1 MKVGKTTNLEQRLRS
16 LDNTSVPRPFRCVF
30 AVEVDDE
37 NEVERLWH
45 QVFADNRTRT
55 TREFF
60 EVDAQRVIAA
70 MKLTRGKNVTPK
82 HDIAK
87 EEEGIRAIEEAA
99 RKPRKSYSLFD
110 ASLSVGDILHY
121 VKDEGVTARVV
132 AEKKNIF
139 EKMKQVWVPLS

>member
-1 MKVGKTTNLEQRLRS
+1 
-16 LDNTSVPRPFRCVF
+16 
-30 AVEVDDE
+30 
-37 NEVERLWH
+37 
-45 QVFADNRTRT
+45 
-55 TREFF
+55 
-60 EVDAQRVIAA
+60 

-121 VKDEGVTARVV
+121 VKDESISAQVV
-132 AEKKNIF
+132 VEKKIIF
-139 EKMKQVWVPLS
+139 EENETSLSASTLVPLQRDGYNWRTVNGWHFWMFENETLVGRLNRILAEQNTDNE